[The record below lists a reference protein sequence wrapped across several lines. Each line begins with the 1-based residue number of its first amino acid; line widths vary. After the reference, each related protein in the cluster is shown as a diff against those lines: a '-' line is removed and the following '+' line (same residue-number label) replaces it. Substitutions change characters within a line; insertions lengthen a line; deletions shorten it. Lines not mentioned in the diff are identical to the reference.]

1 MNDSNVSRYSYVIEI
16 MKQVKGFYGY
26 LILSSMIRILS
37 KLSSAAVGI
46 VVAFFLGIL
55 IAGEIMTVKYMI
67 IAVLTLIAVKIIIS
81 YLDTYVSHDMSFKI
95 LTRLREKV
103 YDRIDKIA
111 PGGLEGKATADFV
124 TVVISDINVFEWFYA
139 HILVEWIGTIL
150 FVIPLLIFAL
160 NYSVWAFFITLIG
173 IIVMFIIPQLSVN
186 KAEEKGFVM
195 KRLFG
200 RLNSI
205 VADGVQGLKDIIG
218 YHWENVFLSKLQ
230 ETSEEYT

>member
-173 IIVMFIIPQLSVN
+173 IIVMFIIPQLS
-186 KAEEKGFVM
+186 K
-195 KRLFG
+195 
-200 RLNSI
+200 
-205 VADGVQGLKDIIG
+205 
-218 YHWENVFLSKLQ
+218 
-230 ETSEEYT
+230 